1 MKSLF
6 HPHYEEQYTLVSD
19 LFLIIFRT
27 LFVPLQPGNMSF
39 LMLHVLLGLILIYD
53 RFLSFF
59 VRLNLSFLYI
69 QNVHL
74 VIMQYA
80 RATEVTPISL
90 FPYLVLSTQ
99 SLRLSSFPLT
109 KNICS
114 KYSISSF
121 YKQEH
126 VFAFILIYFIILI

>member
-1 MKSLF
+1 LHRLYYAMKSLF

-59 VRLNLSFLYI
+59 FRLKLAFLFFQLVYFVII
-69 QNVHL
+69 QFFF
-74 VIMQYA
+74 
-80 RATEVTPISL
+80 ATLVTPLLI
-90 FPYLVLSTQ
+90 FPFLVLSTQ
-99 SLRLSSFPLT
+99 SLRFSLFPLT
-109 KNICS
+109 YNIC
-114 KYSISSF
+114 F
-121 YKQEH
+121 
-126 VFAFILIYFIILI
+126 